1 MKVNKISLKQ
11 VGGEQQNQPVDPAMQ
26 QMTEFISN
34 SINEGQDPVD
44 IVVGLVGQE
53 IDPQTIAQAFIT
65 VGYKEEDIISLF
77 EAVKNKSQPSEP
89 ASNKEQTQNP
99 QEIARNQALE
109 LEAKAAEEQEAQQA
123 QAAQRESVT
132 KQQDEMSQT
141 LTAKSGI
148 EINPENKGKFTRWA
162 RSRGMSVSEAYN
174 KVMSNTKGYSKS
186 VVKMANF
193 AKNAAGWKK
202 EEGGEFTPHLMY
214 KGSNTQK
221 ADTYQEHLKLKE
233 SGYTHKKAQ
242 GGTETNTVNKPDV
255 FTNSPA
261 YLSSIATNNKDF
273 NIGTAVQTLGKEY
286 NNLFGNNLDSD
297 GNMQGA
303 FRDGKRKQAQQNERA
318 GSYYNYDLT
327 IDPNDP
333 NTYGFDNTDLY
344 NASQSNLNGL
354 RTSEQF
360 TNDVNENSR
369 VNYNTETG
377 KYDSLMS
384 SRPLNED
391 IYGEKKGLFGNVIR
405 EGNNAL
411 SGENL
416 NYFNN
421 YEDGEVRDLI
431 LGTQDDA
438 YNDGTS
444 LGIDKK
450 GRASSYAPD
459 ADNPFEYDTM
469 MGYNSLAD
477 DSQPPAPQQ
486 NVQDK
491 LDELSMIPT
500 GSNGQPEPAMYRDYQ
515 DNPIDRIMDFN
526 QNPYNPDTDTDG
538 IPNTVDR
545 MGSAPMEGGPTSTQ
559 SGPRTQDTET
569 TERPSFRSWYAQNA
583 SNFQGKS
590 QSEIQEIYNSIG
602 DDEFR
607 YGGSL
612 RQAGDGWFDDAL
624 NYTQTALSTAGLTPA
639 FGIIPDAINT
649 VVSGARVAGDYITG
663 SDPTKNW
670 TSLALNAGSMVPV
683 VGQASG
689 VASIANDVNNYANDA
704 TSVPQNTTSR
714 GPMLTENYNYNND
727 AQSNVL
733 RRGGGLPKAQGGN
746 QGGNDHEFFF
756 PDLYEIN
763 EELQQGEQPQQ
774 SITAYPTNNVQEKT
788 DEFGRTFAQ
797 RMREEG
803 EAYTS
808 GQLNPSNM
816 QEPSDMDLLGD
827 YGIIPQGAT
836 GSNGIDQMGDLEGIQ
851 DIELED
857 DIVEDDIK
865 YKDPKVKRKNKIQGG
880 FNRMMDSN
888 QMKKFTAGSTAAVNI
903 AKDVI
908 NPWFDDK
915 KVDEAIIHNRNNS
928 VADVA
933 YGTKE
938 DPSGNRGGHTL
949 NDGDFRPGNQ
959 VAPTGTA
966 QVGTEITPA
975 VISQSFMDEMSEEQ
989 RAEVMRA
996 QELRIQDAIARE
1008 NYDDLGAA
1016 QQTLMDI
1023 KSGMSTAHDFYGQIY
1038 DVAEEYGLD
1047 GFLRQVDPI
1056 AKTSDLFDNISI
1068 PSNLVAEFLEWK
1080 GGLGDNEF
1088 NFSDAMPGYEG
1099 NFNGANHNG
1108 TPTKNPANVLGVEG
1122 FWNELA
1128 VNIILDPT
1136 SYAGAGIVRNLSQK
1150 LGRRAPKWAFEFADD
1165 IVKQNSLKQITQ
1177 GNIEDGVVIGLGGL
1191 GVSDNDDY
1199 FKLDDKKQGGETA
1212 NVDSTILAKL
1222 IAAGA
1227 DIEIL

>member
-1 MKVNKISLKQ
+1 VKVNKISLKQ

-174 KVMSNTKGYSKS
+174 KVMSNTKNYSKS

-273 NIGTAVQTLGKEY
+273 NIGTAAQTLGNEFS
-286 NNLFGNNLDSD
+286 NLFGNNLDSD

-303 FRDGKRKQAQQNERA
+303 FRDGKRKQAQQNERV

-405 EGNNAL
+405 EENNAL

-431 LGTQDDA
+431 LGTQDDPE
-438 YNDGTS
+438 GTT
-444 LGIDKK
+444 LGINEQ
-450 GRASSYAPD
+450 GQASSYAPG
-459 ADNPFEYDTM
+459 ADNPYQYDTM

-500 GSNGQPEPAMYRDYQ
+500 GSNGQPEPAM
-515 DNPIDRIMDFN
+515 
-526 QNPYNPDTDTDG
+526 
-538 IPNTVDR
+538 
-545 MGSAPMEGGPTSTQ
+545 GSAPMEGGPTSTQ
-559 SGPRTQDTET
+559 SGPRTQETAT
-569 TERPSFRSWYAQNA
+569 TERPSFSEWRIQNA
-583 SNFQGKS
+583 INFQGKS
-590 QSEIQEIYNSIG
+590 QSDLQEIYNSIG

-649 VVSGARVAGDYITG
+649 VISGARVAGDYITG
-663 SDPTKNW
+663 ADPTKNW
-670 TSLALNAGSMVPV
+670 TSLGLNAGSMVPV

-689 VASIANDVNNYANDA
+689 VASIANDVNNYANNA

-808 GQLNPSNM
+808 GQLNSSNM

-888 QMKKFTAGSTAAVNI
+888 QMNKFTAGSTAAVNI

-915 KVDEAIIHNRNNS
+915 KVDEAIVNNRNNS

-938 DPSGNRGGHTL
+938 DPSGKRGNFTL
-949 NDGDFRPGNQ
+949 NDGSFRPGDD

-975 VISQSFMDEMSEEQ
+975 VISQSFMDEMAEDN
-989 RAEVMRA
+989 RAAVMRE

-1023 KSGMSTAHDFYGQIY
+1023 KSGMSSAYDLYGQAY

-1047 GFLRQVDPI
+1047 GVLRHLDPI

-1080 GGLGDNEF
+1080 GGLGDGEF
-1088 NFSDAMPGYEG
+1088 NFSDAMPGLEG
-1099 NFNGANHNG
+1099 NFSGANYNG

-1136 SYAGAGIVRNLSQK
+1136 SYLGAGLFRNITQK
-1150 LGRRAPKWAFEFADD
+1150 MGKNAPKWAFEFADD
-1165 IVKQNSLKQITQ
+1165 IVRQSDDAVKA
-1177 GNIEDGVVIGLGGL
+1177 IGT
-1191 GVSDNDDY
+1191 
-1199 FKLDDKKQGGETA
+1199 KKQGGETA